1 MLAKVASVVPVFKKP
16 PKSNPCHCRT
26 VSLLPILSKAME
38 SVVNH
43 QLVAYL
49 ERYHLLPDSQYG
61 FRQGH
66 GTADVLTALQNEWTR
81 TVASGGCVPIVA
93 VDIAGAF
100 DRVSHCGL
108 IHKVQQAGV
117 RGSLLAWL
125 QNYLIARHLQ
135 VIIGCRISD
144 QYPISAGVP
153 QGSVLGPTLF
163 TLYDADIDSCLVS
176 DTRLSSFADDTTV
189 YALASRTDLPDKVAA
204 LQQSLDQL
212 HAWGRKWHIRFEP
225 AKSQHLVLSKALR
238 Q

>member
-1 MLAKVASVVPVFKKP
+1 MTHNFPPIANIHFRKQKVKQHLERIDPTKATGPDGIPGRVLRECSRELAGPVTQLFSLSFRRGVVPMLWKVASVVPVFKKP
-16 PKSNPCHCRT
+16 PKSNPCNYRP
-26 VSLLPILSKAME
+26 VSLLPLLSKAME

-61 FRQGH
+61 FRQGR
-66 GTADVLTALQNEWTR
+66 GTADVLTTLQNEWTR

-125 QNYLIARHLQ
+125 QDYLTGRHLK
-135 VIIGCRISD
+135 VTIGGRISD
-144 QYPISAGVP
+144 
-153 QGSVLGPTLF
+153 
-163 TLYDADIDSCLVS
+163 
-176 DTRLSSFADDTTV
+176 
-189 YALASRTDLPDKVAA
+189 
-204 LQQSLDQL
+204 
-212 HAWGRKWHIRFEP
+212 
-225 AKSQHLVLSKALR
+225 
-238 Q
+238 

>member
-1 MLAKVASVVPVFKKP
+1 MLWKVASVVPVFKKP
-16 PKSNPCHCRT
+16 PKSNPSNYRP

-61 FRQGH
+61 FCQGR

-117 RGSLLAWL
+117 RGSLIAWL
-125 QNYLIARHLQ
+125 QDYLTGCHLQ
-135 VIIGCRISD
+135 VTIGGRISD
-144 QYPISAGVP
+144 QYPISVGAP
-153 QGSVLGPTLF
+153 
-163 TLYDADIDSCLVS
+163 
-176 DTRLSSFADDTTV
+176 
-189 YALASRTDLPDKVAA
+189 
-204 LQQSLDQL
+204 
-212 HAWGRKWHIRFEP
+212 
-225 AKSQHLVLSKALR
+225 
-238 Q
+238 